1 MQDSMETCARCLEP
15 FVARDENIVPGS
27 IVAAAAKLGPGDIPS
42 FDTEPPIVADDLVEP
57 KPKPKKK
64 PKPIK
69 KAEYKPAKKT
79 TKGK

>member
-57 KPKPKKK
+57 KPKPKPK
-64 PKPIK
+64 PK
-69 KAEYKPAKKT
+69 KAAKRPAKKT